1 MNRGPVFQTGP
12 TAADSSFSKPMP
24 CAVKLCSSLC
34 RRGSIFA
41 IPIGFY
47 PKRIDKRARLA
58 YNNSPKARQ
67 ASYFWIEKGKH
78 EQRRKKRIS
87 LAVWL
92 ALILLT
98 LAGCLTDSAGQ
109 SESIQELMRD
119 AVLHDGNQI
128 DLFGLR
134 VNPGL
139 ISAFTVTAL
148 LS

>member
-1 MNRGPVFQTGP
+1 MSKDEKNIARRMAG
-12 TAADSSFSKPMP
+12 ADSAHP
-24 CAVKLCSSLC
+24 
-34 RRGSIFA
+34 RGVF
-41 IPIGFY
+41 
-47 PKRIDKRARLA
+47 
-58 YNNSPKARQ
+58 
-67 ASYFWIEKGKH
+67 
-78 EQRRKKRIS
+78 
-87 LAVWL
+87 
-92 ALILLT
+92 
-98 LAGCLTDSAGQ
+98 LTDSAGQ

>member
-1 MNRGPVFQTGP
+1 M
-12 TAADSSFSKPMP
+12 SK
-24 CAVKLCSSLC
+24 
-34 RRGSIFA
+34 RR
-41 IPIGFY
+41 
-47 PKRIDKRARLA
+47 
-58 YNNSPKARQ
+58 
-67 ASYFWIEKGKH
+67 
-78 EQRRKKRIS
+78 KRIS

-98 LAGCLTDSAGQ
+98 LAGVFLTDSAGQ

-148 LS
+148 LLICLLYTSDAADE